1 MHELTELIRQDMKPA
16 LGVTEPGAIAFA
28 AATARRHTKG
38 AVRQVKLRLNS
49 GMFKNAFTCG
59 IPGSSEVGNAHA
71 AALGVIGADPDKGL
85 ECLDGVTPEQ
95 AQQAKAMV
103 EAGQIDVEMA
113 GITSRIFTEA
123 IVTAE
128 EGEAA
133 VTIRDTHTNIVRIT
147 ENGRTVYEKEAQEEG
162 QAGGLTDVK
171 DSELP
176 LVHRY
181 TLAKLHNYA
190 LTVPAEELSFIREA
204 FAMNMALCQ
213 AGLESPKT
221 SYARYLLAENGGRII
236 SEDEQKTASLLCNG
250 AIEARVLGLPEPA
263 MSITGSGAHGIIAT
277 MPLYAAYKVK
287 GYPEEKLLRA
297 TALSYLI
304 CMYIKEYSGRLSAF
318 CGCAI
323 AAGTGMAC
331 GLVLLRDGS
340 TEMMARTINNMASSI
355 TGMICDGGNQ
365 GCAMKGVVAVDAAW
379 RSAAMAMEGVYIHSV
394 HGINGSTPEQ
404 TMRNMGQIA
413 SPGMVGT
420 EKTIIEILEGK
431 SDFGRR
437 E

>member
-103 EAGQIDVEMA
+103 EAGKINVEMA
-113 GITSRIFTEA
+113 EITSRIFIEA

-162 QAGGLTDVK
+162 QAGGLTDAK

-181 TLAKLHNYA
+181 TLAELHNYA